1 MTGEPFE
8 YAIKKDVRNNP
19 IVREIDRERHRE
31 MWTSVGVGVFL
42 VLALL
47 FSAWQHF
54 ELLRHGYRIE
64 QMQKDRA
71 AETEAERHLR
81 LEIATLRRLERIEM
95 LATRQ
100 LQMVSPGPGDAAVI
114 ERVVPTAPP
123 PKSIVARR

>member
-1 MTGEPFE
+1 MSGEPFE

-19 IVREIDRERHRE
+19 IVRELDRERHRE
-31 MWTSVGVGVFL
+31 MWTSLSVGVFL

-71 AETEAERHLR
+71 AEDEVARHLR
-81 LEIATLRRLERIEM
+81 LEIETLRSPERIER
-95 LATRQ
+95 LAMKR
-100 LQMVSPGPGDAAVI
+100 LQMVAPGPDDAAVI
-114 ERVVPTAPP
+114 ERVVPAEPP